1 MTISVSQ
8 LRLRVETDLDDTTL
22 GLIIAAE
29 EEAIVRQNGDASEV
43 ETHLASGISKLILKR
58 APESIASI
66 TERRTLT
73 DVAIALDANDWRQIS
88 KRILYRLGDGANP
101 GNRWGAEVVVAYT
114 VDIDASLRDRVLLD
128 LCQLSIEFD
137 AYSAEKDGDW
147 SGEQKD
153 YSERREELL
162 GQIREPKLGLV

>member
-8 LRLRVETDLDDTTL
+8 LKARVETDLDDRTL
-22 GLIIAAE
+22 GLIIVAE

-58 APESIASI
+58 RPASVVSV
-66 TERRTLT
+66 TERPNLVDDAVT
-73 DVAIALDANDWRQIS
+73 LDATDYRMIGN
-88 KRILYRLGDGANP
+88 RILYRLGDGVNP
-101 GNRWGAEVVVAYT
+101 SNNWGAEVVVTYT
-114 VDIDASLRDRVLLD
+114 VDIDANLRDRVLLD
-128 LCQLSIEFD
+128 LSQLSIEFN

-153 YSERREELL
+153 YSERREQLL
-162 GQIREPKLGLV
+162 GQIREPRLGLV